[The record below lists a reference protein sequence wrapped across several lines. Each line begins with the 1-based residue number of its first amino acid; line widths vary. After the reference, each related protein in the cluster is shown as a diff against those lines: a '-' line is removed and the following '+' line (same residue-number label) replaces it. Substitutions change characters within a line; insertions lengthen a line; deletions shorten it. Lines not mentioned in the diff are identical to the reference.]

1 LTSGTFNPDYR
12 FKHTMKPIRIELNTI
27 SRLGIGLLLTVA
39 TSITL
44 LAFGD
49 KYAGE
54 FLKIG
59 VGVREMSLGGAAVAA
74 PQAVAAAYWNPAQL
88 ANNSVLSG
96 QFMHTEE
103 FAGVLNLDYLA
114 IALPARTSFAYSL
127 SYFRLRVD
135 GISDTR
141 AALIDDNGNGQLDP
155 GERLDP
161 AKFRTFGASES
172 TLLFALA
179 RSLNPNLNCG
189 GTFKIINKSLGTTNA
204 WGVGF
209 DLGALYELLPG
220 LTVGGVLRDVTTTFL
235 YYPDGSNEFILPSLQ
250 LGSSCSWAPRIV
262 PLIIR
267 PSLGWDLAFE
277 GKTNQADFNLG
288 FISSGFRAGL
298 ELQIKRALLLRAGRD
313 NLGSLH
319 VGLGLETAVGSLDY
333 ALAMGGSYAELG
345 QSQRVGLTLYFR
357 ELGKAVK
364 KYL

>member
-1 LTSGTFNPDYR
+1 
-12 FKHTMKPIRIELNTI
+12 M
-27 SRLGIGLLLTVA
+27 
-39 TSITL
+39 
-44 LAFGD
+44 
-49 KYAGE
+49 
-54 FLKIG
+54 
-59 VGVREMSLGGAAVAA
+59 
-74 PQAVAAAYWNPAQL
+74 
-88 ANNSVLSG
+88 
-96 QFMHTEE
+96 
-103 FAGVLNLDYLA
+103 
-114 IALPARTSFAYSL
+114 
-127 SYFRLRVD
+127 
-135 GISDTR
+135 
-141 AALIDDNGNGQLDP
+141 
-155 GERLDP
+155 
-161 AKFRTFGASES
+161 
-172 TLLFALA
+172 
-179 RSLNPNLNCG
+179 
-189 GTFKIINKSLGTTNA
+189 
-204 WGVGF
+204 GF

-235 YYPDGSNEFILPSLQ
+235 YYPDGRNEFILPSLQ

>member
-1 LTSGTFNPDYR
+1 MR
-12 FKHTMKPIRIELNTI
+12 PIRISLNTI
-27 SRLGIGLLLTVA
+27 SRLGIGLLLIIS

-88 ANNSVLSG
+88 ASNSVFSG

-114 IALPARTSFAYSL
+114 VALPMRSPFAYGL
-127 SYFRLRVD
+127 GYFRLGVD

-141 AALIDDNGNGQLDP
+141 SALIDDNGNGQLDA

-161 AKFRTFGASES
+161 SKFSSFGASES
-172 TLLFALA
+172 ALLFALA
-179 RSLNPNLNCG
+179 RSLKPNLNCG
-189 GTFKIINKSLGTTNA
+189 GTLKILNKSLGTTHA

-220 LTVGGVLRDVTTTFL
+220 LMVGGVLRDVTTTFL
-235 YYPDGSNEFILPSLQ
+235 YYPDGSNEFILPSIQ
-250 LGSSCSWAPRIV
+250 LGSSFTWAPKIV
-262 PLIIR
+262 PLVIR
-267 PSLGWDLAFE
+267 PSLGWDLTFE
-277 GKTNQADFNLG
+277 GETNQADFNLG

-298 ELQIKRALLLRAGRD
+298 ELQFKRAILLRAGRD
-313 NLGSLH
+313 NLGNLH

-333 ALAMGGSYAELG
+333 ALAMDGSYAELG
-345 QSQRVGLTLYFR
+345 QSQRVGLTLHFR